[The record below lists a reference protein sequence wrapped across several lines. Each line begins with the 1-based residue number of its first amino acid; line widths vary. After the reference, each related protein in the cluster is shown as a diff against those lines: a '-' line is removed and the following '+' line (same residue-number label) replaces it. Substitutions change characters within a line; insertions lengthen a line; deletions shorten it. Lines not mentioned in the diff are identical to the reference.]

1 MNSPSQAK
9 LKFLPAWDDTK
20 VINSIQQHYILYSY
34 TLHKKNLDTSKK
46 MVDNSEPMS
55 FKEKQ
60 EKLTQTKSRF
70 KLQPLNLT
78 IKNKPER
85 NKTLE
90 QDIEN
95 GSLINRMMQ
104 ITEKGSLYN
113 KNTLDK
119 QVFKPNKHN
128 FAIHRQKEADKVNT
142 ENLFIHNRLEKV
154 QSTIN
159 FNKYEQS
166 YDKYK
171 KYKDNITRSSRR
183 IFNCFIKTDFNQELL
198 ATTSTAYGRLIH
210 AKTTT
215 SRMTPTPT
223 IEEKPVQKS
232 KPKKKK
238 SKHSKNNKS
247 QENLKLL
254 KFPDD
259 TTFYNSKSQV
269 SSRTQAEN
277 FKESD
282 HFNQRDTEQKS
293 KRSSQITTKSDQVK
307 HSKKNSI
314 SEKLQQNAQ
323 ISEEQCIKII
333 EEEKQLQSQQEESK
347 IQTDNQNM
355 QADQQN
361 LDNVQKDQNQ
371 KE

>member
-1 MNSPSQAK
+1 MISPQSK

-60 EKLTQTKSRF
+60 EKLSQTRSRF
-70 KLQPLNLT
+70 KLQPLNAT

-85 NKTLE
+85 NKNLE
-90 QDIEN
+90 QNIEN

-113 KNTLDK
+113 KNTLEK
-119 QVFKPNKHN
+119 QVFKPNKNN

-159 FNKYEQS
+159 FNKYEQQ

-215 SRMTPTPT
+215 SRMAPTPT
-223 IEEKPVQKS
+223 IEEKTVQKS
-232 KPKKKK
+232 KQKKKK

-247 QENLKLL
+247 QEDPKLL
-254 KFPDD
+254 QFPDD
-259 TTFYNSKSQV
+259 TTSHNMNTQV
-269 SSRTQAEN
+269 SGRTHTEN
-277 FKESD
+277 IKETD
-282 HFNQRDTEQKS
+282 NFNQGETEQKS
-293 KRSSQITTKSDQVK
+293 KRNSQITTKSDQVK
-307 HSKKNSI
+307 HQKKNSV

-323 ISEEQCIKII
+323 ISEDQDIKII
-333 EEEKQLQSQQEESK
+333 EEEKQQQQSQQEESK
-347 IQTDNQNM
+347 IQLDNQNK
-355 QADQQN
+355 QVDQQN
-361 LDNVQKDQNQ
+361 VENTQKDQ

>member
-1 MNSPSQAK
+1 MNSPQTK

-55 FKEKQ
+55 FKDKQ
-60 EKLTQTKSRF
+60 EKLSQTKSRF
-70 KLQPLNLT
+70 KLQPLNVT

-85 NKTLE
+85 NKNLE

-95 GSLINRMMQ
+95 GSLINRMLQ

-113 KNTLDK
+113 KNTLEK

-159 FNKYEQS
+159 FNKYEQQ

-223 IEEKPVQKS
+223 IAEKTVQKS
-232 KPKKKK
+232 KSKKKK
-238 SKHSKNNKS
+238 SKHSKNSKS
-247 QENLKLL
+247 QEDLKFL
-254 KFPDD
+254 KFPQD
-259 TTFYNSKSQV
+259 TSSPNQNSQISGRIQ
-269 SSRTQAEN
+269 TEN
-277 FKESD
+277 CKETD
-282 HFNQRDTEQKS
+282 HFNQGDTEYKS
-293 KRSSQITTKSDQVK
+293 KRNSQITTKSDQIK

-314 SEKLQQNAQ
+314 SEKQQQNEQ
-323 ISEEQCIKII
+323 INDDQDIKIM
-333 EEEKQLQSQQEESK
+333 EEEKQLQSQEDESK
-347 IQTDNQNM
+347 IQTDNQN
-355 QADQQN
+355 QQN
-361 LDNVQKDQNQ
+361 EQQNNVQKDLNQ